1 MSGVKAKLK
10 VVLQADETIVAES
23 EDPAL
28 WQRVLLAIN
37 GSSAALMST
46 AGGGGAGDTIEQR
59 QKLAADD
66 AFGGESQDV
75 QKFARA
81 LGIAAS
87 VVEGA
92 CAPAKASPFLTLDM
106 HCWDAMK
113 EQTPGRGIGATTPMG
128 VAGTLLAL
136 WMQSAKLGTAT
147 QAEVQKVLGTISIRD
162 NNPMRSI
169 QSSEWLQG
177 RPGGVIVL
185 NPARAKRAVA
195 IAKAFCT
202 KDWRSDHTWKGQI
215 AE

>member
-10 VVLQADETIVAES
+10 VVLQADDTVVAES

-37 GSSAALMST
+37 GNPAAMPSTTSIGSATSQSQQLP
-46 AGGGGAGDTIEQR
+46 
-59 QKLAADD
+59 ADEG
-66 AFGGESQDV
+66 FGGESEEV
-75 QKFARA
+75 KKLAKM
-81 LGIAAS
+81 LGVTAN

-92 CAPAKASPFLTLDM
+92 CAPSKSSPFLTLDM

-113 EQTPGRGIGATTPMG
+113 EQTPTRGIGSLSPMA
-128 VAGTLLAL
+128 VAATLLAL
-136 WMQSAKLGTAT
+136 WMQASKLGTAT
-147 QAEVQKVLGTISIRD
+147 QAEVQKILGTINIRD
-162 NNPMRSI
+162 ANPARSI

-177 RPGGVIVL
+177 RAGGVVVL

-195 IAKAFCT
+195 IAKAFCS
-202 KDWRSDHTWKGQI
+202 KDWRSDLTWKGQI